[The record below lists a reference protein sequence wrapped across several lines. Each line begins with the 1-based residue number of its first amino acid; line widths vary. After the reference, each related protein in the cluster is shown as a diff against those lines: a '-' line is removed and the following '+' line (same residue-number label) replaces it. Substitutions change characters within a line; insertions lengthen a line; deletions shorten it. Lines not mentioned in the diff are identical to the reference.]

1 MMNQLLSLLDK
12 YDWLVQ
18 IGAALL
24 TPAVILAALI
34 FVLAARR
41 MASQNRHITKLRQ
54 MEISADIEKMQKTGT
69 EMINQRYA
77 ALEEALNAAIAGLGK
92 QQQEQSRAIATSLQ
106 QNAAATDG
114 INKTLTTGLENL
126 DKQQQRT
133 AANIATNITT
143 GFDKQQNA
151 NSDIKKSLDGYGV
164 YMHDQTAAL
173 TAAQDRT
180 LSAAAAQLRQSA
192 ETLDDKLV
200 AALQSLAQVEE
211 NTEGLVGRICANIN
225 ARFDDIDKRV
235 QTTLDSFDHLDDK
248 LAMLRLTIR
257 RCRLLFGFFDTFGF
271 DGFARRINDI
281 VACFY
286 VRGKNR
292 AQGF

>member
-92 QQQEQSRAIATSLQ
+92 QQQEQSR
-106 QNAAATDG
+106 G
-114 INKTLTTGLENL
+114 
-126 DKQQQRT
+126 
-133 AANIATNITT
+133 
-143 GFDKQQNA
+143 
-151 NSDIKKSLDGYGV
+151 
-164 YMHDQTAAL
+164 
-173 TAAQDRT
+173 
-180 LSAAAAQLRQSA
+180 
-192 ETLDDKLV
+192 
-200 AALQSLAQVEE
+200 
-211 NTEGLVGRICANIN
+211 
-225 ARFDDIDKRV
+225 
-235 QTTLDSFDHLDDK
+235 
-248 LAMLRLTIR
+248 
-257 RCRLLFGFFDTFGF
+257 
-271 DGFARRINDI
+271 
-281 VACFY
+281 
-286 VRGKNR
+286 NR
-292 AQGF
+292 